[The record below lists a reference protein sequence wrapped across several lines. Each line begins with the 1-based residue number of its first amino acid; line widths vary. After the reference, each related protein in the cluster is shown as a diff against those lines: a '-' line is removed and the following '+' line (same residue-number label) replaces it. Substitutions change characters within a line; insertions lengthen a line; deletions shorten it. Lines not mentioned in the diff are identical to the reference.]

1 VRPLNFTV
9 RTRVDAL
16 LAPVLL
22 FLGFFAGTLFG
33 AQMLRWG
40 ALLWVSTTTHGGDFL
55 GPPKPA
61 LLVEPAVGTEAG
73 DDLRVAENNCNSAAG
88 DWFKKAWPHGKA
100 STPSSQST
108 ATYTSHYNAK
118 RGKCFMLVTVD
129 ATSDSWQ
136 GTLHSVTEQ
145 LIDLHANR
153 AYATFEETRGAHP
166 ICLIEGRVCK
176 AKVQWEML
184 VRALYLEDKAAIAEA
199 LRQRE

>member
-1 VRPLNFTV
+1 
-9 RTRVDAL
+9 
-16 LAPVLL
+16 
-22 FLGFFAGTLFG
+22 
-33 AQMLRWG
+33 
-40 ALLWVSTTTHGGDFL
+40 
-55 GPPKPA
+55 
-61 LLVEPAVGTEAG
+61 
-73 DDLRVAENNCNSAAG
+73 
-88 DWFKKAWPHGKA
+88 
-100 STPSSQST
+100 
-108 ATYTSHYNAK
+108 
-118 RGKCFMLVTVD
+118 MLVTVD

-145 LIDLHANR
+145 LIDLYANR